1 MTKNIFTINEMEN
14 AFEIGRCI
22 QDMIDREVIEV
33 EDSKEAFAFSI
44 NLAMEFENEC
54 PDTDDYYNDLD
65 EFIVG
70 KIMDEFGVEVQ
81 E

>member
-1 MTKNIFTINEMEN
+1 MTKNIFTIEEMEN

-33 EDSKEAFAFSI
+33 EDSKEAFVFALYLST
-44 NLAMEFENEC
+44 EFEKEY
-54 PDTDDYYNDLD
+54 PDTDDYYGDLE

-70 KIMDEFGVEVQ
+70 KIIDKFGVAES
-81 E
+81 